1 MTDQQ
6 QTAGPKPIP
15 PTKTPQTAAD
25 VLSLLKS
32 LPTREQDKLRTMGMP
47 IPQFAE
53 GSDPTTRKYSYLCR
67 NCGRLGLD
75 FLGTKWEIPGPDGT
89 KVILDEPPTHV
100 PFDRLATTQENGD
113 PGATHRTRH
122 PRKPICRY
130 CAHEL
135 ALGPNGGIVPGR
147 NGKGYVVIREPWE
160 MAMQREL
167 SSRFVRLR
175 NFERENPQLFA
186 HNVRPSGRLH
196 EAAGQPTVGTTA
208 GIKP

>member
-1 MTDQQ
+1 MTDQK
-6 QTAGPKPIP
+6 TMTPGPKAPSGQP
-15 PTKTPQTAAD
+15 PQTAAD
-25 VLSLLKS
+25 VLSLLKQ
-32 LPTREQDKLRTMGMP
+32 LPVREQDKLRTMGMP

-75 FLGTKWEIPGPDGT
+75 FLGTKWEIPGPDGS
-89 KVILDEPPTHV
+89 KVTIDEPPTHI
-100 PFDRLATTQENGD
+100 PFDRIATTQENGD
-113 PGATHRTRH
+113 PAAVHRSRH

-135 ALGPNGGIVPGR
+135 ALGPEGGIVPGR

-160 MAMQREL
+160 EAMRREL
-167 SSRFVRLR
+167 SSRFIRLR

-186 HNVRPSGRLH
+186 HNVRPTGRTW
-196 EAAGQPTVGTTA
+196 EGAGQPTVGTTA
-208 GIKP
+208 GVKP